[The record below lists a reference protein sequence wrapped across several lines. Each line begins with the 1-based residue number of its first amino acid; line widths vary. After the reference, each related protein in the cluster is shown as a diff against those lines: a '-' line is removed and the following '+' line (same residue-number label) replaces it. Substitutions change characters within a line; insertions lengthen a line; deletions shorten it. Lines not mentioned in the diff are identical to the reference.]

1 MPIDRDNDESQADK
15 KRTSR
20 QNSALHLYFSHLA
33 AGLNAAGFDMK
44 RTLKQDVDIPWN
56 AETVKEYLWRPIQK
70 AQLMKHSTTQLT
82 TKEIDAVV
90 DTLTRHLGE
99 KTGVYVEFPS
109 IETLIHENQAK
120 DQHGQRG

>member
-1 MPIDRDNDESQADK
+1 MAVDRNIDPDQK
-15 KRTSR
+15 PKQRTLS
-20 QNSALHLYFSHLA
+20 QNSALHLYCSHLA

-44 RTLKQDVDIPWN
+44 RTLKHDVDIPWT
-56 AETVKEYLWRPIQK
+56 AETVKEFLWRPIQK

-109 IETLIHENQAK
+109 IETLIHENQVK
-120 DQHGQRG
+120 EQHGQRG

>member
-1 MPIDRDNDESQADK
+1 MAIDRDKDPDQK
-15 KRTSR
+15 KKQRTIQ
-20 QNSALHLYFSHLA
+20 QNRALHLYCAHLA

-70 AQLMKHSTTQLT
+70 AQLMKHSTTELT
-82 TKEIDAVV
+82 TKEIDEVM

-99 KTGVYVEFPS
+99 KTGVYVEFPN
-109 IETLIHENQAK
+109 IESLIHENQAK
-120 DQHGQRG
+120 EQHEQRG